1 MKIKY
6 IGGPY
11 GVELATGHKFE
22 KGCDPVEVGDELGK
36 KLLQDHPKL
45 FSNVTPAPT
54 AAPARKEATVKTKK

>member
-22 KGCDPVEVGDELGK
+22 KGGDPVELGDELGK
-36 KLLQDHPKL
+36 KLLEDHPKL
-45 FSNVTPAPT
+45 FSKVTPAAT
-54 AAPARKEATVKTKK
+54 VAPARKEATVKKK